1 MNNLVK
7 ALRIKRRMTQSELA
21 YCCGVSRQTIIS
33 IEKGVFSPSLSLAYK
48 LSRVLDFG
56 MEDMYDFSPLD
67 KEIRTLDD
75 LYEECYN
82 RKSLEKVMKRK
93 VSVILGICILM
104 LIALSSCS
112 LDDLQGNLYLKS
124 GLIDY
129 KNSNLDGSKEIV
141 ENMKK
146 ANVDDAINVSDDSSS
161 SSLNLAKVS
170 GFEALEKALD
180 ENKDALGGFE
190 LEIEIS
196 KELAEN
202 IKKNGILQPMDSNT
216 RSEDYKKL
224 FGAFSGN
231 IAPEE
236 FSKFLSESASSE
248 QNLAAK
254 NSLSITSS
262 LVGQLTEN
270 LADMP
275 DEIADIVNGINES
288 LKEKTQSDTAL
299 SKGEVLQVQ
308 VITNLV
314 TSVASASSILN
325 NEDYKDDIGA
335 LLKDEKLED
344 AMKDI
349 SLLSLMTNKVSDS
362 VSLIPI
368 PDISSLIDSFLND
381 SGDQGHEI
389 DQENP

>member
-1 MNNLVK
+1 
-7 ALRIKRRMTQSELA
+7 
-21 YCCGVSRQTIIS
+21 
-33 IEKGVFSPSLSLAYK
+33 
-48 LSRVLDFG
+48 
-56 MEDMYDFSPLD
+56 
-67 KEIRTLDD
+67 
-75 LYEECYN
+75 
-82 RKSLEKVMKRK
+82 MKRK
-93 VSVILGICILM
+93 VSVILGICTLM

-141 ENMKK
+141 EKMKK
-146 ANVDDAINVSDDSSS
+146 ANVNDAIKVSDDS

-180 ENKDALGGFE
+180 ENTGALGGFK
-190 LEIEIS
+190 LEIEIT
-196 KELAEN
+196 KGLAEN

-275 DEIADIVNGINES
+275 DEIADIVKGINES

-381 SGDQGHEI
+381 SGDQGNEI

>member
-1 MNNLVK
+1 
-7 ALRIKRRMTQSELA
+7 
-21 YCCGVSRQTIIS
+21 
-33 IEKGVFSPSLSLAYK
+33 
-48 LSRVLDFG
+48 
-56 MEDMYDFSPLD
+56 
-67 KEIRTLDD
+67 
-75 LYEECYN
+75 
-82 RKSLEKVMKRK
+82 MKRK
-93 VSVILGICILM
+93 VSVILGICTLM

-146 ANVDDAINVSDDSSS
+146 AKVDDAIDDSS

-170 GFEALEKALD
+170 GFEALENALN
-180 ENKDALGGFE
+180 ENKAALGGFE

-262 LVGQLTEN
+262 LVGQLTDN

-275 DEIADIVNGINES
+275 DEIADIVKGINES

>member
-1 MNNLVK
+1 
-7 ALRIKRRMTQSELA
+7 
-21 YCCGVSRQTIIS
+21 
-33 IEKGVFSPSLSLAYK
+33 
-48 LSRVLDFG
+48 
-56 MEDMYDFSPLD
+56 
-67 KEIRTLDD
+67 
-75 LYEECYN
+75 
-82 RKSLEKVMKRK
+82 MKRK

-129 KNSNLDGSKEIV
+129 KNSNLDESKEIV

-196 KELAEN
+196 KELAKN
-202 IKKNGILQPMDSNT
+202 IKKNGILQPMDSST

>member
-1 MNNLVK
+1 
-7 ALRIKRRMTQSELA
+7 
-21 YCCGVSRQTIIS
+21 
-33 IEKGVFSPSLSLAYK
+33 
-48 LSRVLDFG
+48 
-56 MEDMYDFSPLD
+56 
-67 KEIRTLDD
+67 
-75 LYEECYN
+75 
-82 RKSLEKVMKRK
+82 MKRK
-93 VSVILGICILM
+93 VSVILGICTLM

-146 ANVDDAINVSDDSSS
+146 ANVSDAIKEGDSS
-161 SSLNLAKVS
+161 SSLNLAEVS
-170 GFEALEKALD
+170 GFEALKKALD
-180 ENKDALGGFE
+180 KNGDALGGFK
-190 LEIEIS
+190 LEIEI
-196 KELAEN
+196 KNDLADN
-202 IKKNGILQPMDSNT
+202 IKKNGILQPMDSST

-262 LVGQLTEN
+262 LVWQLTEN
-270 LADMP
+270 LDMP

-288 LKEKTQSDTAL
+288 LNEKTKSDTAL

-314 TSVASASSILN
+314 TSVASASSIFN
-325 NEDYKDDIGA
+325 NEEYKDDIGA

-389 DQENP
+389 DRKIHKVGQK

>member
-1 MNNLVK
+1 
-7 ALRIKRRMTQSELA
+7 
-21 YCCGVSRQTIIS
+21 
-33 IEKGVFSPSLSLAYK
+33 
-48 LSRVLDFG
+48 
-56 MEDMYDFSPLD
+56 
-67 KEIRTLDD
+67 
-75 LYEECYN
+75 
-82 RKSLEKVMKRK
+82 MKRK

-124 GLIDY
+124 GFIDY

-146 ANVDDAINVSDDSSS
+146 ANVSGDAIIESGDSSP
-161 SSLNLAKVS
+161 SLNLAKVS
-170 GFEALEKALD
+170 GFEALKKALD
-180 ENKDALGGFE
+180 DNKADLGGFE
-190 LEIEIS
+190 LEIKIS

-202 IKKNGILQPMDSNT
+202 IKENGILQPMDSNT

-262 LVGQLTEN
+262 LLGQLTEN
-270 LADMP
+270 LVDMP
-275 DEIADIVNGINES
+275 DEIADIVKGINAS
-288 LKEKTQSDTAL
+288 LEEKTQSDTAL

-325 NEDYKDDIGA
+325 NKDYTDDIGA

-389 DQENP
+389 DQKNP

>member
-1 MNNLVK
+1 
-7 ALRIKRRMTQSELA
+7 
-21 YCCGVSRQTIIS
+21 
-33 IEKGVFSPSLSLAYK
+33 
-48 LSRVLDFG
+48 
-56 MEDMYDFSPLD
+56 
-67 KEIRTLDD
+67 
-75 LYEECYN
+75 
-82 RKSLEKVMKRK
+82 MKRK

-146 ANVDDAINVSDDSSS
+146 ANVSDAIRESGDS
-161 SSLNLAKVS
+161 SSLNLAEVS
-170 GFEALEKALD
+170 GFEALGKALE
-180 ENKDALGGFE
+180 ENEDALGGFE

-275 DEIADIVNGINES
+275 DEIADIVKGINAS
-288 LKEKTQSDTAL
+288 LIEKTQSDTAL

-325 NEDYKDDIGA
+325 NEDYTDDIGA
-335 LLKDEKLED
+335 LLKNEKLED

>member
-1 MNNLVK
+1 
-7 ALRIKRRMTQSELA
+7 
-21 YCCGVSRQTIIS
+21 
-33 IEKGVFSPSLSLAYK
+33 
-48 LSRVLDFG
+48 
-56 MEDMYDFSPLD
+56 
-67 KEIRTLDD
+67 
-75 LYEECYN
+75 
-82 RKSLEKVMKRK
+82 
-93 VSVILGICILM
+93 
-104 LIALSSCS
+104 
-112 LDDLQGNLYLKS
+112 
-124 GLIDY
+124 
-129 KNSNLDGSKEIV
+129 
-141 ENMKK
+141 
-146 ANVDDAINVSDDSSS
+146 
-161 SSLNLAKVS
+161 
-170 GFEALEKALD
+170 
-180 ENKDALGGFE
+180 
-190 LEIEIS
+190 
-196 KELAEN
+196 
-202 IKKNGILQPMDSNT
+202 MDSNT

-275 DEIADIVNGINES
+275 DEIADIVKGINES
-288 LKEKTQSDTAL
+288 LKEKIKSDTAL

-325 NEDYKDDIGA
+325 KEDYKDDIGA

-368 PDISSLIDSFLND
+368 PDISSLLDSFLND

>member
-1 MNNLVK
+1 
-7 ALRIKRRMTQSELA
+7 
-21 YCCGVSRQTIIS
+21 
-33 IEKGVFSPSLSLAYK
+33 
-48 LSRVLDFG
+48 
-56 MEDMYDFSPLD
+56 
-67 KEIRTLDD
+67 
-75 LYEECYN
+75 
-82 RKSLEKVMKRK
+82 MKRK

-104 LIALSSCS
+104 LIAISSCS

-146 ANVDDAINVSDDSSS
+146 ANVSDAITKSGDSSS
-161 SSLNLAKVS
+161 LDLAEVS
-170 GFEALEKALD
+170 GFEALKNALD
-180 ENKDALGGFE
+180 ENGDALGGFK

-196 KELAEN
+196 DDLAEN
-202 IKKNGILQPMDSNT
+202 IKKNGILQPMDSDT

-270 LADMP
+270 LDDMP

-288 LKEKTQSDTAL
+288 LIEKTKSDTAL

-314 TSVASASSILN
+314 TSVASASPIFN

>member
-1 MNNLVK
+1 
-7 ALRIKRRMTQSELA
+7 
-21 YCCGVSRQTIIS
+21 
-33 IEKGVFSPSLSLAYK
+33 
-48 LSRVLDFG
+48 
-56 MEDMYDFSPLD
+56 
-67 KEIRTLDD
+67 
-75 LYEECYN
+75 
-82 RKSLEKVMKRK
+82 MKRK

-146 ANVDDAINVSDDSSS
+146 ANVSDAITESGDSSS
-161 SSLNLAKVS
+161 LDLAKVS
-170 GFEALEKALD
+170 GFEALKKALD
-180 ENKDALGGFE
+180 DNNDDLGGFK

-196 KELAEN
+196 SDLAEN
-202 IKKNGILQPMDSNT
+202 IKKNGILQPMDSDT

-262 LVGQLTEN
+262 LVGQLTES

-325 NEDYKDDIGA
+325 NKDYTDDIGA
-335 LLKDEKLED
+335 LLKNEKLED

>member
-1 MNNLVK
+1 
-7 ALRIKRRMTQSELA
+7 
-21 YCCGVSRQTIIS
+21 
-33 IEKGVFSPSLSLAYK
+33 
-48 LSRVLDFG
+48 
-56 MEDMYDFSPLD
+56 
-67 KEIRTLDD
+67 
-75 LYEECYN
+75 
-82 RKSLEKVMKRK
+82 MKRK

-146 ANVDDAINVSDDSSS
+146 ANVDDAIDDSS

-170 GFEALEKALD
+170 GFEALENALN

-190 LEIEIS
+190 LKIEIS

-262 LVGQLTEN
+262 LVGQLTDN

-275 DEIADIVNGINES
+275 DEIADIVKGINES

>member
-1 MNNLVK
+1 
-7 ALRIKRRMTQSELA
+7 
-21 YCCGVSRQTIIS
+21 
-33 IEKGVFSPSLSLAYK
+33 
-48 LSRVLDFG
+48 
-56 MEDMYDFSPLD
+56 
-67 KEIRTLDD
+67 
-75 LYEECYN
+75 
-82 RKSLEKVMKRK
+82 MKRK

-146 ANVDDAINVSDDSSS
+146 ANVNDAINVSDDSSS
-161 SSLNLAKVS
+161 SSSLNLAEVS

-196 KELAEN
+196 NELAEN

>member
-1 MNNLVK
+1 
-7 ALRIKRRMTQSELA
+7 
-21 YCCGVSRQTIIS
+21 
-33 IEKGVFSPSLSLAYK
+33 
-48 LSRVLDFG
+48 
-56 MEDMYDFSPLD
+56 
-67 KEIRTLDD
+67 
-75 LYEECYN
+75 
-82 RKSLEKVMKRK
+82 MKRK

-146 ANVDDAINVSDDSSS
+146 ANVDEAINVSDDSSS

>member
-1 MNNLVK
+1 
-7 ALRIKRRMTQSELA
+7 
-21 YCCGVSRQTIIS
+21 
-33 IEKGVFSPSLSLAYK
+33 
-48 LSRVLDFG
+48 
-56 MEDMYDFSPLD
+56 
-67 KEIRTLDD
+67 
-75 LYEECYN
+75 
-82 RKSLEKVMKRK
+82 MKRK

-146 ANVDDAINVSDDSSS
+146 ANVDDDAIQVITDSS

-180 ENKDALGGFE
+180 ENTDALGGFK

-275 DEIADIVNGINES
+275 DEIADIVKGINES
-288 LKEKTQSDTAL
+288 LNEKTQSDTAL

>member
-1 MNNLVK
+1 
-7 ALRIKRRMTQSELA
+7 
-21 YCCGVSRQTIIS
+21 
-33 IEKGVFSPSLSLAYK
+33 
-48 LSRVLDFG
+48 
-56 MEDMYDFSPLD
+56 
-67 KEIRTLDD
+67 
-75 LYEECYN
+75 
-82 RKSLEKVMKRK
+82 MKRK

-180 ENKDALGGFE
+180 ENNDALGGFE

-202 IKKNGILQPMDSNT
+202 IKKNGILQPMDSST

>member
-1 MNNLVK
+1 
-7 ALRIKRRMTQSELA
+7 
-21 YCCGVSRQTIIS
+21 
-33 IEKGVFSPSLSLAYK
+33 
-48 LSRVLDFG
+48 
-56 MEDMYDFSPLD
+56 
-67 KEIRTLDD
+67 
-75 LYEECYN
+75 
-82 RKSLEKVMKRK
+82 MKRK

-146 ANVDDAINVSDDSSS
+146 ANVSDAIRESGDS
-161 SSLNLAKVS
+161 SSLNLAEVS
-170 GFEALEKALD
+170 GFEALGKALE
-180 ENKDALGGFE
+180 ENEDALGGFE

-231 IAPEE
+231 KAPEE

-248 QNLAAK
+248 QDLAAK

-275 DEIADIVNGINES
+275 DEIADIVKGINAS
-288 LKEKTQSDTAL
+288 LIEKTQSDTAL

-325 NEDYKDDIGA
+325 NEDYTDDIGA
-335 LLKDEKLED
+335 LLKNEKLED

>member
-1 MNNLVK
+1 
-7 ALRIKRRMTQSELA
+7 
-21 YCCGVSRQTIIS
+21 
-33 IEKGVFSPSLSLAYK
+33 
-48 LSRVLDFG
+48 
-56 MEDMYDFSPLD
+56 
-67 KEIRTLDD
+67 
-75 LYEECYN
+75 
-82 RKSLEKVMKRK
+82 MKRK

-146 ANVDDAINVSDDSSS
+146 ANVNDAIKVSDDSSS
-161 SSLNLAKVS
+161 LNLAEVS

-180 ENKDALGGFE
+180 ENTDALGGFK
-190 LEIEIS
+190 LEIEIT
-196 KELAEN
+196 KGLAEN

-275 DEIADIVNGINES
+275 DEIADIVKGINES

-381 SGDQGHEI
+381 SGDQGNEI

>member
-1 MNNLVK
+1 
-7 ALRIKRRMTQSELA
+7 
-21 YCCGVSRQTIIS
+21 
-33 IEKGVFSPSLSLAYK
+33 
-48 LSRVLDFG
+48 
-56 MEDMYDFSPLD
+56 
-67 KEIRTLDD
+67 
-75 LYEECYN
+75 
-82 RKSLEKVMKRK
+82 MKRK

-146 ANVDDAINVSDDSSS
+146 ANVDDDAINVSADSSSS

-202 IKKNGILQPMDSNT
+202 IKMNGILQPMDSST

-262 LVGQLTEN
+262 LVGQLTES

>member
-1 MNNLVK
+1 
-7 ALRIKRRMTQSELA
+7 
-21 YCCGVSRQTIIS
+21 
-33 IEKGVFSPSLSLAYK
+33 
-48 LSRVLDFG
+48 
-56 MEDMYDFSPLD
+56 
-67 KEIRTLDD
+67 
-75 LYEECYN
+75 
-82 RKSLEKVMKRK
+82 MKRK

-146 ANVDDAINVSDDSSS
+146 ANVDDDAINVSADSSSS

-202 IKKNGILQPMDSNT
+202 IKMNGILQPMDSST

>member
-1 MNNLVK
+1 
-7 ALRIKRRMTQSELA
+7 
-21 YCCGVSRQTIIS
+21 
-33 IEKGVFSPSLSLAYK
+33 
-48 LSRVLDFG
+48 
-56 MEDMYDFSPLD
+56 
-67 KEIRTLDD
+67 
-75 LYEECYN
+75 
-82 RKSLEKVMKRK
+82 MKRK

>member
-1 MNNLVK
+1 
-7 ALRIKRRMTQSELA
+7 
-21 YCCGVSRQTIIS
+21 
-33 IEKGVFSPSLSLAYK
+33 
-48 LSRVLDFG
+48 
-56 MEDMYDFSPLD
+56 
-67 KEIRTLDD
+67 
-75 LYEECYN
+75 
-82 RKSLEKVMKRK
+82 MKRK

-146 ANVDDAINVSDDSSS
+146 ANVSDAITKSGDSSS
-161 SSLNLAKVS
+161 LDLAKVS
-170 GFEALEKALD
+170 GFEALKKALD
-180 ENKDALGGFE
+180 DNKYDLGGFE
-190 LEIEIS
+190 LEIKIS

-202 IKKNGILQPMDSNT
+202 IKQNGILQPMDSNT

-270 LADMP
+270 LDMP
-275 DEIADIVNGINES
+275 DEIADILNGINES
-288 LKEKTQSDTAL
+288 LNEKTKSDTAL

>member
-1 MNNLVK
+1 
-7 ALRIKRRMTQSELA
+7 
-21 YCCGVSRQTIIS
+21 
-33 IEKGVFSPSLSLAYK
+33 
-48 LSRVLDFG
+48 
-56 MEDMYDFSPLD
+56 
-67 KEIRTLDD
+67 
-75 LYEECYN
+75 
-82 RKSLEKVMKRK
+82 MKRK
-93 VSVILGICILM
+93 VSVILGICTLM

-146 ANVDDAINVSDDSSS
+146 ANVGDDAIKESGDSSS

-389 DQENP
+389 GQENP

>member
-1 MNNLVK
+1 
-7 ALRIKRRMTQSELA
+7 
-21 YCCGVSRQTIIS
+21 
-33 IEKGVFSPSLSLAYK
+33 
-48 LSRVLDFG
+48 
-56 MEDMYDFSPLD
+56 
-67 KEIRTLDD
+67 
-75 LYEECYN
+75 
-82 RKSLEKVMKRK
+82 MKRK

-146 ANVDDAINVSDDSSS
+146 ANVSDAITESGDSSS
-161 SSLNLAKVS
+161 LDLAKVS
-170 GFEALEKALD
+170 GFEALKKALD
-180 ENKDALGGFE
+180 DNNNDLGGFK

-196 KELAEN
+196 SDLAEN
-202 IKKNGILQPMDSNT
+202 IKKNGILQPMDSDT

-262 LVGQLTEN
+262 LVGQLTES

-325 NEDYKDDIGA
+325 NKDYTDDIGA
-335 LLKDEKLED
+335 LLKNEKLED

>member
-1 MNNLVK
+1 
-7 ALRIKRRMTQSELA
+7 
-21 YCCGVSRQTIIS
+21 
-33 IEKGVFSPSLSLAYK
+33 
-48 LSRVLDFG
+48 
-56 MEDMYDFSPLD
+56 
-67 KEIRTLDD
+67 
-75 LYEECYN
+75 
-82 RKSLEKVMKRK
+82 MKRK

-146 ANVDDAINVSDDSSS
+146 ANVSDDAIKKSDDSS

-170 GFEALEKALD
+170 GFEALKKAL
-180 ENKDALGGFE
+180 EVNKDDLGGFE
-190 LEIEIS
+190 LEIKIS
-196 KELAEN
+196 DELAEN

-270 LADMP
+270 LDMP

-288 LKEKTQSDTAL
+288 LNEKTKSDTAL

-314 TSVASASSILN
+314 TSVASASSTLN
-325 NEDYKDDIGA
+325 NEVYKDDIGA
-335 LLKDEKLED
+335 LLKDEQLED

>member
-1 MNNLVK
+1 
-7 ALRIKRRMTQSELA
+7 
-21 YCCGVSRQTIIS
+21 
-33 IEKGVFSPSLSLAYK
+33 
-48 LSRVLDFG
+48 
-56 MEDMYDFSPLD
+56 
-67 KEIRTLDD
+67 
-75 LYEECYN
+75 
-82 RKSLEKVMKRK
+82 MKRK

-146 ANVDDAINVSDDSSS
+146 ANVSGDAITESGDSSP
-161 SSLNLAKVS
+161 SLDLAKVS
-170 GFEALEKALD
+170 GFEALKKALD
-180 ENKDALGGFE
+180 DNKADLGGFE
-190 LEIEIS
+190 LEIKIS

-202 IKKNGILQPMDSNT
+202 IKQNGILQPMDSNT

-270 LADMP
+270 LANMP

-288 LKEKTQSDTAL
+288 LNKKTQSGTAL

-314 TSVASASSILN
+314 TSVASASPILN

>member
-1 MNNLVK
+1 
-7 ALRIKRRMTQSELA
+7 
-21 YCCGVSRQTIIS
+21 
-33 IEKGVFSPSLSLAYK
+33 
-48 LSRVLDFG
+48 
-56 MEDMYDFSPLD
+56 
-67 KEIRTLDD
+67 
-75 LYEECYN
+75 
-82 RKSLEKVMKRK
+82 
-93 VSVILGICILM
+93 
-104 LIALSSCS
+104 
-112 LDDLQGNLYLKS
+112 
-124 GLIDY
+124 
-129 KNSNLDGSKEIV
+129 
-141 ENMKK
+141 
-146 ANVDDAINVSDDSSS
+146 
-161 SSLNLAKVS
+161 
-170 GFEALEKALD
+170 
-180 ENKDALGGFE
+180 
-190 LEIEIS
+190 
-196 KELAEN
+196 
-202 IKKNGILQPMDSNT
+202 
-216 RSEDYKKL
+216 
-224 FGAFSGN
+224 
-231 IAPEE
+231 
-236 FSKFLSESASSE
+236 
-248 QNLAAK
+248 
-254 NSLSITSS
+254 
-262 LVGQLTEN
+262 
-270 LADMP
+270 MP